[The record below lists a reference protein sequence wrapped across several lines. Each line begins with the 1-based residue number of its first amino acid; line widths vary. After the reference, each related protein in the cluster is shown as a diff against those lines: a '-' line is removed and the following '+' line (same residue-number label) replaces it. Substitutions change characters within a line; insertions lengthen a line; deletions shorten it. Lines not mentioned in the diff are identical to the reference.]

1 MSDQSSNPTVGDA
14 APERP
19 SRRFATVVRVAIL
32 LAVLVAGLAFFT
44 DLRDV
49 GSALAGFDWRLTPAV
64 LALVLWNYGW
74 RYGKWDRYLRALGVP
89 AMPVVTNTLIF
100 LSAFAMALTPAKV
113 GELVKAV
120 HVRRATGVPV
130 ARTGAIVAAERITDG
145 LAMVV
150 LAVAGLVQFSYGRP
164 LVGLFAAFSIVLV
177 VVLRRPQLIDRAI
190 DRFAGRDRFAGA
202 VTHARGFLDA
212 SSSLY
217 SARLLA
223 MGIGYGVLGW
233 FGECAALFVILRGL
247 GVDGG
252 LDLLLIA
259 TFTMAVASLAG
270 AASMIPGGLGVADAS
285 VAAILL
291 LLVDDP
297 SMNRTVAAAAT
308 LLVRFATLWFAVIL
322 GVVAS
327 ITLERRFSRAA
338 PPAGTIEP

>member
-1 MSDQSSNPTVGDA
+1 MTDPAASPTTEP
-14 APERP
+14 APVARP
-19 SRRFATVVRVAIL
+19 QRRFAAAVRIGVL

-49 GSALAGFDWRLTPAV
+49 GSALAGFDWRLTPV
-64 LALVLWNYGW
+64 ILLVLWNYAW
-74 RYGKWDRYLRALGVP
+74 RFAKWDRYLDALDTPGMPRA
-89 AMPVVTNTLIF
+89 TNMLIY

-113 GELVKAV
+113 GELVKAL

-150 LAVAGLVQFSYGRP
+150 LAVTGLVQFSYGRP
-164 LVGLFAAFSIVLV
+164 LVGLFAAFSLVLV
-177 VVLRRPQLIDRAI
+177 VMLRKPQLIDRAI
-190 DRFAGRDRFAGA
+190 DRFASHDRFAGT
-202 VTHARGFLDA
+202 VRHARGFLDA
-212 SSSLY
+212 SSALY

-223 MGIGYGVLGW
+223 MGVGYGVLGW
-233 FGECAALFVILRGL
+233 FGECAALFIVLRGL

-252 LDLLLIA
+252 FDLLLIA

-285 VAAILL
+285 VAAVLL

-322 GVVAS
+322 GVIAS
-327 ITLERRFSRAA
+327 LALERRMARSALITDA
-338 PPAGTIEP
+338 PAT